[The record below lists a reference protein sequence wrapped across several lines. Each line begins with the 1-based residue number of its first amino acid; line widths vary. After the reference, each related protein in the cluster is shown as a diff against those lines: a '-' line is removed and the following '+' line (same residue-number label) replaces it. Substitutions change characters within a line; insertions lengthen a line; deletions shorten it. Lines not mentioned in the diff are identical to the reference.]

1 MRYPTACSSA
11 ILVAGLALLGM
22 ACESSTAPELTY
34 PCVSWCNTVAPWP
47 HDGNPLES
55 EHFTIYSDGASRAA
69 LADLAEIAE
78 EVLTDLMT
86 RFEIPSREMLLL
98 PASQQKIHLYAYKY
112 HYQAEWGAQGFN
124 AGVIIYSPD
133 HPRLTQYTERG
144 HYTRLVTHELTHVV
158 QNMLVGSSHAF
169 STHTW
174 FEEGLAEV
182 VSELDRERT
191 IWTEADLNRLTARF
205 GELNPIAIREDRYP
219 NIERVGV
226 DYFYPM
232 FELTA
237 RYLLD
242 DKGLGRSLPDF
253 RDVFLD
259 MRDGTTFS
267 SAFESVFGVSVESLQ
282 AEYFVRVRQFL
293 P

>member
-1 MRYPTACSSA
+1 MRYPTPYSAAILAAMLAMLGTACS
-11 ILVAGLALLGM
+11 
-22 ACESSTAPELTY
+22 SSTAPELPY

-47 HDGNPLES
+47 HDGNPFES

-69 LADLAEIAE
+69 LAQLAEIAE
-78 EVLTDLMT
+78 EVLTVLMT

-98 PASQQKIHLYAYKY
+98 PASQQTIHLYAYKY

-124 AGVIIYSPD
+124 AGMIIYSPD

-158 QNMLVGSSHAF
+158 QNTLVGSNHAF

-182 VSELDRERT
+182 VSELDRDRT
-191 IWTEADLNRLTARF
+191 IWTEADLNRLVARF
-205 GELNPIAIREDRYP
+205 GELNPIAIRNDQYP

-242 DKGLGRSLPDF
+242 DKGLGRLLPDF
-253 RDVFLD
+253 RDVFLA
-259 MRDGTTFS
+259 MREGTSFS
-267 SAFESVFGVSVESLQ
+267 SAFESVFGMSVDELQ
-282 AEYFVRVRQFL
+282 AGFFVRVRQFL